1 MERVGLAADALTA
14 IGVVESN
21 RWAPEAAVCRSSY
34 DRLRRA
40 HRHNGAADGQR
51 EAPATVLNAAME
63 TTRAGGG
70 SAYPG
75 YPGS

>member
-21 RWAPEAAVCRSSY
+21 RWAPEASVCRSSY